1 MSTATK
7 LAGKSS
13 EMIAIEEVSRLVSEK
28 TGIIL
33 GERQQNMVRSRLLR
47 RMTEL
52 KITGYDE
59 YLTYLS
65 NHVEIETISLVSL
78 LTTHHTYFF
87 REFVHFEF
95 LRNTALPALVAI
107 ARNRPDKT
115 IRVWSAACSRGQE
128 VYSLAMTMAETLN
141 AIAPDIK
148 FHILGSDVDPES
160 VQFARN
166 GVYPWDEVKE
176 IPMSLL
182 TQFWARGKGDI
193 SAFAKVKPA
202 LKAHCDFKV
211 LNLVDLPQM
220 EKFDL
225 VFCRNVL
232 IYFDHPSI
240 KKIAKGLFDRL
251 QPEGYLIVGV
261 SESLIGQ
268 DIPIQHL
275 GPSIYARTSVAAPAP
290 AKTPQPVAA
299 PVSAKAPSVAVTP
312 APKLQEPQIIR
323 VLCVDDSPSILT
335 ILKKI
340 LSADKGFE
348 IVATAKNGFE
358 AAEALRKHKVDVMTL
373 DIHMPGQ
380 TGIEYLQQNYKAG
393 HIPVIMVTS
402 VSREDNTLAHQALKL
417 GASDYVEKPSLQ
429 NFAERAS
436 EIQNK
441 IKSVLK
447 AAKPAPAQA
456 DAFRFERKAVPISK
470 DKHAMVVV
478 LPESR
483 LSDLDRL
490 VPELKTAEELNVT
503 VLIEGFKG
511 DTQGLSRKLSGTRK
525 LPIQVGSIENMSLA
539 LAPLAGK
546 KTAFCFYRGL
556 SPAIGSKF
564 ALWSN
569 NWKIAEDGCQFKMR
583 FDDVTPSTSFVYMA
597 LKYLSEDNK

>member
-1 MSTATK
+1 MSTAPK

-13 EMIAIEEVSRLVSEK
+13 ETIAIEEVSRLVSQK

-52 KITGYDE
+52 RITAYEE
-59 YLTYLS
+59 YLSYLDK
-65 NHVEIETISLVSL
+65 NVEIETVSLISL

-95 LRNTALPALVAI
+95 LRNTALPALAAI

-128 VYSLAMTMAETLN
+128 VYSLAMTMSEVLGV
-141 AIAPDIK
+141 IAPDVK
-148 FHILGSDVDPES
+148 FQILGSDVDPES

-166 GVYPWDEVKE
+166 GVYPWEEVKE
-176 IPMSLL
+176 IPMNLL
-182 TQFWARGKGDI
+182 TQFWARGKGEI
-193 SAFAKVKPA
+193 SAFAKVKPV
-202 LKAHCDFKV
+202 LKANCEFKV
-211 LNLVDLPQM
+211 LNLVDLPPM
-220 EKFDL
+220 DKFDL

-232 IYFDHPSI
+232 IYFDQPSI
-240 KKIAKGLFDRL
+240 QKIAKNLFDRL
-251 QPEGYLIVGV
+251 QPEGYMIVGV

-268 DIPIQHL
+268 DMAIQHL
-275 GPSIYARTSVAAPAP
+275 GPSIYGRTPPPRPQTALA
-290 AKTPQPVAA
+290 AKTP
-299 PVSAKAPSVAVTP
+299 TP
-312 APKLQEPQIIR
+312 AAIAPKPKEPSIVR

-340 LSADKGFE
+340 LTPDKGFE
-348 IVATAKNGFE
+348 VVATAKNGIE

-380 TGIEYLQQNYKAG
+380 TGIEYLQQNFKAG

-402 VSREDNTLAHQALKL
+402 VSREDNSLAHQALKL

-429 NFAERAS
+429 DFAERSS

-441 IKSVLK
+441 LKSVIKS
-447 AAKPAPAQA
+447 AKPAPAQTE
-456 DAFRFERKAVPISK
+456 AFRFERKAIPISK
-470 DKHAMVVV
+470 DKHAVVLV

-483 LSDLDRL
+483 IQDLERL
-490 VPELKTAEELNVT
+490 LPEIKAATELNVT

-511 DTQGLSRKLSGTRK
+511 DNQGLSRKLSNSRK
-525 LPIQVGSIENMSLA
+525 LPIQVGSIDNMALA
-539 LAPLAGK
+539 LAPLSGK

-556 SPAIGSKF
+556 SPAIESRFSFLKDNF
-564 ALWSN
+564 
-569 NWKIAEDGCQFKMR
+569 KVAEDGCQLKMR
-583 FDDVTPSTSFVYMA
+583 FDDVTPATSFLYLA
-597 LKYLSEDNK
+597 LKYLSEDK